1 LFFFRFLFLQWEWR
15 CVTFRSITFRF
26 WKNSHFDLKRFS
38 LSDNFVENFLFQS
51 ILVLK
56 T

>member
-1 LFFFRFLFLQWEWR
+1 
-15 CVTFRSITFRF
+15 
-26 WKNSHFDLKRFS
+26 LKRFS